1 MNIQVIIY
9 LLLYIHIDFFKGI
22 QIQNKPNYSGQ
33 MYNHMQI
40 TPSFQKSLENY

>member
-33 MYNHMQI
+33 MCNHMQI